1 MCLVNLLFNRYL
13 DYSTIQNKESGT
25 RNETNADGL
34 DYNRISL
41 TTKGKTQLSESQGQ
55 KQTQVIV
62 CNGVYK

>member
-1 MCLVNLLFNRYL
+1 MRLVNLLFNRCL
-13 DYSTIQNKESGT
+13 DYSTIQNKESGR

-41 TTKGKTQLSESQGQ
+41 TTKRKTQLSESRGQ
-55 KQTQVIV
+55 KQTQVIL